1 MSMLSNLDLVRRVPL
16 FSTLS
21 DEQAAQVAEAVVKR
35 RFKRGQT
42 IVEQGQRTD
51 TLFIL
56 LNGRARVIMTRS
68 NREVI
73 LASLHPGDH
82 IGEMSMIDN
91 APHSATVRADI
102 QTDTLTLSRD
112 AFMQCLPDG
121 SSIAY
126 AIMYGLVQRLR
137 QADRQI
143 GSLALMDVYGRV
155 AHALLDFAV
164 DQGHGELVVQEKISR
179 QDLARMVGASREMVS
194 RVIRGLEES
203 NFIRQQKDG
212 TILIVSR
219 DRL

>member
-1 MSMLSNLDLVRRVPL
+1 
-16 FSTLS
+16 
-21 DEQAAQVAEAVVKR
+21 
-35 RFKRGQT
+35 
-42 IVEQGQRTD
+42 
-51 TLFIL
+51 
-56 LNGRARVIMTRS
+56 
-68 NREVI
+68 
-73 LASLHPGDH
+73 
-82 IGEMSMIDN
+82 
-91 APHSATVRADI
+91 
-102 QTDTLTLSRD
+102 
-112 AFMQCLPDG
+112 
-121 SSIAY
+121 
-126 AIMYGLVQRLR
+126 MYGLVQRLR

>member
-56 LNGRARVIMTRS
+56 LNGRARVIMTRG

-137 QADRQI
+137 QAD
-143 GSLALMDVYGRV
+143 
-155 AHALLDFAV
+155 
-164 DQGHGELVVQEKISR
+164 
-179 QDLARMVGASREMVS
+179 LARMVGASREMVS

>member
-56 LNGRARVIMTRS
+56 LNGRARVIMTRG

-126 AIMYGLVQRLR
+126 AIMYGL
-137 QADRQI
+137 ADRQI